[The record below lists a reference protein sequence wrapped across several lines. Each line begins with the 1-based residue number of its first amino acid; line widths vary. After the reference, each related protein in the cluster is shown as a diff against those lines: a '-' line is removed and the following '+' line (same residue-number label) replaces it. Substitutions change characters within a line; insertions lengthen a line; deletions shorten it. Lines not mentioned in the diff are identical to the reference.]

1 MLGMRG
7 IVLLAGGS
15 GGSYGSGV
23 IDNLWVDIIATAVLR
38 TQKSPAYAG
47 SALQSSIQKV
57 SCSLL
62 MFPCLVWPGSLFT
75 IWTVGYQI
83 IPGAL
88 TVNPR

>member
-23 IDNLWVDIIATAVLR
+23 IENLWADTIATAVPR

-47 SALQSSIQKV
+47 RGR
-57 SCSLL
+57 
-62 MFPCLVWPGSLFT
+62 PC
-75 IWTVGYQI
+75 
-83 IPGAL
+83 
-88 TVNPR
+88 NPRFKKAKRTRVIL